1 MNFAGEESPF
11 EALSELLQG
20 ESPGTRGLRILLFA
34 LFLGLALFEGMGL
47 WRLLARSDIVPESS
61 GEIVLVEDRARLEG
75 MVKDF
80 SATMLSRQTSRQ
92 LVALTVAADRRPFAP
107 SGAVAQAVTVEVAA
121 SAQPARTVQE
131 IIPPYMVLRAV
142 FLMGERRSAVLDVE
156 GESSELLVEPGT
168 RFGGGLGR
176 VLSISE
182 KKVVVS
188 WAGRRMELRME
199 E

>member
-1 MNFAGEESPF
+1 MSFAGEESPF

-34 LFLGLALFEGMGL
+34 IFLGLALFEGMGL
-47 WRLLARSDIVPESS
+47 WRLLARNDIVSGSS
-61 GEIVLVEDRARLEG
+61 GEIVLAEDRARLEG

-107 SGAVAQAVTVEVAA
+107 SGAFAPAVAVEAA
-121 SAQPARTVQE
+121 QPAQPARTVQE
-131 IIPPYMVLRAV
+131 ILPPYMVLRAV

>member
-1 MNFAGEESPF
+1 MSFAGEESPF

-34 LFLGLALFEGMGL
+34 LFLGLALSEGMGL

>member
-1 MNFAGEESPF
+1 MSFAGEESPF

>member
-1 MNFAGEESPF
+1 MSFAGEESPF

-156 GESSELLVEPGT
+156 GASSELLVEPGT

>member
-1 MNFAGEESPF
+1 MSFTGEESPF

-47 WRLLARSDIVPESS
+47 WRLLARSDIVPGSS
-61 GEIVLVEDRARLEG
+61 GEIVLAEDRARLEG

-107 SGAVAQAVTVEVAA
+107 SGAFAPAVEVAA
-121 SAQPARTVQE
+121 PAQPARTVQE
-131 IIPPYMVLRAV
+131 ILPPYMVLRAV

>member
-1 MNFAGEESPF
+1 MSFAGEESPF

-80 SATMLSRQTSRQ
+80 SATMLFWIG
-92 LVALTVAADRRPFAP
+92 AAVAAIILPLVVWNAK
-107 SGAVAQAVTVEVAA
+107 
-121 SAQPARTVQE
+121 PAE
-131 IIPPYMVLRAV
+131 
-142 FLMGERRSAVLDVE
+142 
-156 GESSELLVEPGT
+156 
-168 RFGGGLGR
+168 
-176 VLSISE
+176 
-182 KKVVVS
+182 
-188 WAGRRMELRME
+188 
-199 E
+199 

>member
-1 MNFAGEESPF
+1 MSFTGEESPF

-47 WRLLARSDIVPESS
+47 WRLLARSDIVPGSS
-61 GEIVLVEDRARLEG
+61 GEIVLAEDRARLEG

-107 SGAVAQAVTVEVAA
+107 SGAFAPAVAVEVAA
-121 SAQPARTVQE
+121 PAQPARTVQE
-131 IIPPYMVLRAV
+131 ILPPYMVLRAV

>member
-1 MNFAGEESPF
+1 MSFAGEESPF

-47 WRLLARSDIVPESS
+47 WRLLARNDIVPGSS
-61 GEIVLVEDRARLEG
+61 GEIVLAEDRARLEG

-107 SGAVAQAVTVEVAA
+107 SGAFAPAVAVEVAQP
-121 SAQPARTVQE
+121 AQPARTVQE
-131 IIPPYMVLRAV
+131 ILPPYMVLRAV